1 MDRITK
7 TANEGYIFTQ
17 IADVPIEQ
25 RAWGRVIDTTQLEL
39 FHEVPI
45 AKFEEWQK
53 EIEKLNPI
61 MYNLNEEK
69 YDDAQS

>member
-1 MDRITK
+1 MERITK

-25 RAWGRVIDTTQLEL
+25 RAWGRVIDTTQLEQ

-45 AKFEEWQK
+45 AEFKEWQE
-53 EIEKLNPI
+53 EIEAMQAERMQMFNNKK
-61 MYNLNEEK
+61 E
-69 YDDAQS
+69 

>member
-1 MDRITK
+1 MERITK

-25 RAWGRVIDTTQLEL
+25 RAWGRVIDTTQLEQ

-45 AKFEEWQK
+45 AEFEKWQEEIDAMQAERMQVFNNIK
-53 EIEKLNPI
+53 E
-61 MYNLNEEK
+61 
-69 YDDAQS
+69 

>member
-7 TANEGYIFTQ
+7 TANEGYMFTQ

-25 RAWGRVIDTTQLEL
+25 RAWGRVIDTTQLEQ

-45 AKFEEWQK
+45 AEFEKWQK
-53 EIEKLNPI
+53 ELDAMQAEI
-61 MYNLNEEK
+61 MQMFNNIKE
-69 YDDAQS
+69 